1 MESQKG
7 KVERQ
12 AWFFAARSDPG
23 TYEGS
28 EEHCHWNRRDRV
40 GRPTTGTGRFA
51 AMPMRSKSMV
61 EERRVGDEPRS
72 LTSKRTQETKRCG
85 PQPASWNPP
94 DASMDR
100 AHIFHPCRNPSRS
113 VRPFP
118 PSADRAPRIKRK
130 HENRIE
136 TVFCDPFLVRFL
148 FVGVAHADAHGRIA
162 RLVRAFHVLSKR
174 F

>member
-1 MESQKG
+1 MN
-7 KVERQ
+7 
-12 AWFFAARSDPG
+12 PG
-23 TYEGS
+23 LS
-28 EEHCHWNRRDRV
+28 LPNAPRKRNDADHS
-40 GRPTTGTGRFA
+40 RPRGT
-51 AMPMRSKSMV
+51 
-61 EERRVGDEPRS
+61 
-72 LTSKRTQETKRCG
+72 
-85 PQPASWNPP
+85 PP

-100 AHIFHPCRNPSRS
+100 AHIFHPCRNPNRS

-136 TVFCDPFLVRFL
+136 TVFCDPFLVRYL

>member
-1 MESQKG
+1 MVPQKG

-12 AWFFAARSDPG
+12 AWFFAATSDPG

-72 LTSKRTQETKRCG
+72 LTSKRTQETKRGG
-85 PQPASWNPP
+85 PQKASWNP
-94 DASMDR
+94 R
-100 AHIFHPCRNPSRS
+100 RVHGPCTYIPSLQES
-113 VRPFP
+113 EPIRPSP
-118 PSADRAPRIKRK
+118 PSSADRAPRIKRM